1 MKKLLCLLL
10 ALVMVFS
17 LAACGGDKDK
27 TDEPDTPV
35 VENDNTRPEKPDDD
49 DVVVEPS
56 DDEDEDEG
64 KDDADNVIKTD
75 KFTIPET
82 DAEVEGTVEMAAR
95 TADKFALNYVFA
107 IANNHYTAALDAFKV
122 DGTPF
127 MSANDIKYSAPRS
140 ALKNLINHA
149 GKEVFLAVNTDLT
162 NSSDG
167 KATVYVDLQTDDK
180 TLETFE
186 VKVAMNADNVWYVV
200 DDTYYIK
207 DFYVLVPGNTEL
219 TVDGIAVSDD
229 LFVEDAGYNTL
240 ADLYKLPVI
249 GRSEK
254 EFKVACANFEY
265 TIKHIAEA
273 NDKENKFDAKKEL
286 DEEKL
291 NAALDATKNIWNNM
305 YNEWVENK
313 DVDLTKYFSKTSSPD
328 YPANVKAGFAELRKA
343 SSYEDIDHHI
353 SIIQKRP
360 DASCFYVNDKV
371 IILNFQ
377 YQLDWVWDFSMGGPE
392 SSRRFS
398 HILLVEEDGEYKI
411 FEISD
416 SKLFNEEY
424 GKDW

>member
-56 DDEDEDEG
+56 DDENEDEG
-64 KDDADNVIKTD
+64 EDEADNVIKTD

-82 DAEVEGTVEMAAR
+82 DAEVEGTIEMAAR

-140 ALKNLINHA
+140 ALKNLVNHA

-162 NSSDG
+162 NSNDG
-167 KATVYVDLQTDDK
+167 NATVYVDLKTDDK

-200 DDTYYIK
+200 DDSYYIR
-207 DFYVLVPGNTEL
+207 DFYIVTSGNTEL
-219 TVDGIAVSDD
+219 YVDDMLVPEDC
-229 LFVEDAGYNTL
+229 FVEHVNVAGL
-240 ADLYKLPVI
+240 QSLYKLPVI
-249 GRSEK
+249 GRSAKTFKCVTEAFEGVVEATPEPNSKDEPLYVRYELEGEELK
-254 EFKVACANFEY
+254 E
-265 TIKHIAEA
+265 
-273 NDKENKFDAKKEL
+273 
-286 DEEKL
+286 
-291 NAALDATKNIWNNM
+291 ALETVKTIWNNM
-305 YNEWVENK
+305 YNDWVADNNA
-313 DVDLTKYFSKTSSPD
+313 DLTKYFSKTSSAS
-328 YPANVKAGFAELRKA
+328 YPSDVKAGFKALRKA
-343 SSYEDIDHHI
+343 TTDEDVDHRI
-353 SIIQKRP
+353 TIIEKRT
-360 DASCFYVNDKV
+360 DSHCVYGSDNVL
-371 IILNFQ
+371 ILNFQ
-377 YQLDWVWDFSMGGPE
+377 YQLDWVWDWNDSPDNG
-392 SSRRFS
+392 RHIS
-398 HILLVEEDGEYKI
+398 HILLSKEDGEWKI
-411 FEISD
+411 YEITD
-416 SKLFNEEY
+416 KELFTREGGNS
-424 GKDW
+424 W

>member
-64 KDDADNVIKTD
+64 EDEADNVIKTD

-167 KATVYVDLQTDDK
+167 KATVYVDLKTDDK

-200 DDTYYIK
+200 DDSYYIR
-207 DFYVLVPGNTEL
+207 DFYIVTSGNTEL
-219 TVDGIAVSDD
+219 YVDDMLVPEDC
-229 LFVEDAGYNTL
+229 FVEHVKVASL
-240 ADLYKLPVI
+240 QSLYKLPVI
-249 GRSEK
+249 GRSAKTFKCVTEAFEGVVEATPEPNSKDEPLYVRYELEGEELK
-254 EFKVACANFEY
+254 EAM
-265 TIKHIAEA
+265 EA
-273 NDKENKFDAKKEL
+273 V
-286 DEEKL
+286 
-291 NAALDATKNIWNNM
+291 KNIWNNM
-305 YNEWVENK
+305 YNDWVADNNA
-313 DVDLTKYFSKTSSPD
+313 DLTKYFAKTSSAS
-328 YPANVKAGFAELRKA
+328 YPSDVKAGFKSLRKA
-343 SSYEDIDHHI
+343 TTDEDVNHRIT
-353 SIIQKRP
+353 IIEKRT
-360 DASCFYVNDKV
+360 DSHCVYGSDNVL
-371 IILNFQ
+371 ILNFQ
-377 YQLDWVWDFSMGGPE
+377 YQLDWVWDWNDSPDNG
-392 SSRRFS
+392 RHIS
-398 HILLVEEDGEYKI
+398 HILLSKEDGEWKI
-411 FEISD
+411 YEITD
-416 SKLFNEEY
+416 MELFTREGGNS
-424 GKDW
+424 W